1 MNNSPIGISKVLNS
15 INTTLNIANKAI
27 PLYNQ
32 AKPIVSTITKTY
44 KTIKT
49 NRKEIPQLIKLI
61 KVKNQIKK
69 DMNNNISIPNNEL
82 KQSNIQYN
90 KINNPTFFI

>member
-1 MNNSPIGISKVLNS
+1 MNNSPTSISKILNS

-32 AKPIVSTITKTY
+32 AKPIVSTISKTY

-49 NRKEIPQLIKLI
+49 NRKDIPQFIKLM
-61 KVKNQIKK
+61 KLKNQIKK
-69 DMNNNISIPNNEL
+69 DMNNNSSIPNNEL
-82 KQSNIQYN
+82 KQANIQYN